1 MSWTEQ
7 RFRQA
12 VRRGELKYFPRCARS
27 FLYFRARKM
36 CDGNRDLEK
45 RYYTRLLSLYKLNA

>member
-7 RFRQA
+7 RFKQA
-12 VRRGELKYFPRCARS
+12 VHRGELKYYPKCARS

-36 CDGNRDLEK
+36 CGGDRDLEK
-45 RYYTRLLSLYKLNA
+45 RFYKRLLSLYRL